1 MISSTAL
8 GVKQK
13 AVYLP
18 CQTIIIKSMHFK
30 LPQPLG
36 NFLKATSFWQEN
48 YLILQEFK
56 HFRKIAILALIFSV
70 LAATFEGVSI
80 GFLLSF
86 LQSLTTPNAQPVHTG
101 IEWFD
106 IWILGAKTSA
116 INRLYRVSL
125 LILLSTWLRVAFNY
139 FSQVYIELSQLNLG
153 DRLRKQIFEQ
163 LQSLSLSYFS
173 KTRSGELINT
183 ITTEIER
190 IRQGFSGAAFLF
202 TRGLT
207 TVVYLISMFLIS
219 WQLTVISALLF
230 TLLGVGLSN
239 LNARVRE
246 SSFGLTTANANFTST
261 AVEFINGIRTVH
273 SCGTQEFERQR
284 YYKASDKI
292 VSTTTKVV
300 FTWTLVKPIA
310 EGVATTV
317 LVGMIILAFTTLV
330 TNGTL
335 QVASLLTFFFVL
347 FRFIPFVQDI
357 NGTRA
362 FLSTLH
368 GSADNIKNLLKSDDK
383 NYFQNGKLKFKGL
396 KRSINLVSV
405 DFGYDDKNLVLH
417 NITLTIE
424 KGKMTA
430 LVGASGA
437 GKTTVADLIPRFYN
451 ATDGNLYIDE
461 IDVRQ
466 FEINSL
472 RRKIAVVSQDTFIFN
487 TNVWQNIAYGTP
499 QATND
504 EIQEAAKQ
512 ANALEFILEMP
523 EGFDTQLGDRGV
535 RLSGGQRQRIA
546 IARALLRNPEI
557 LILDEATSALDSVS
571 ERLIQDSLEKLSVG
585 KTVIAIAHRLS
596 TISKADK
603 VVVLE
608 HGRIVEQGKYQELL
622 EIKGKLWEYHNMQ
635 YHSS

>member
-1 MISSTAL
+1 
-8 GVKQK
+8 
-13 AVYLP
+13 
-18 CQTIIIKSMHFK
+18 MHLK

-36 NFLKATSFWQEN
+36 NLLKASSFWQDN
-48 YLILQEFK
+48 YLILREFK

-86 LQSLTTPNAQPVHTG
+86 LQSLTSPNAQPVQTG
-101 IEWFD
+101 IGWFD
-106 IWILGAKTSA
+106 IWVLGAKTSA
-116 INRLYRVSL
+116 INRLYRISL
-125 LILLSTWLRVAFNY
+125 LILLSTWLRATFNY
-139 FSQVYIELSQLNLG
+139 FSQVYTELSQLHLA

-163 LQSLSLSYFS
+163 LQSLSLSYFA

-190 IRQGFSGAAFLF
+190 IRQGFSGGAFLV

-219 WQLTVISALLF
+219 WQLTLISALLF

-246 SSFGLTTANANFTST
+246 SSFGMTTANANFTST
-261 AVEFINGIRTVH
+261 AIEFINGIRTVH

-284 YYKASDKI
+284 YYKASDKVI
-292 VSTTTKVV
+292 STTTKVV

-317 LVGMIILAFTTLV
+317 LVGMIILAFTSLV

-362 FLSTLH
+362 YLSTLH

-383 NYFQNGKLKFKGL
+383 YYFQNGEIEFKSL
-396 KRSINLVSV
+396 KRSIDLVSV
-405 DFGYDDKNLVLH
+405 DFGYDDDNLVLH

-437 GKTTVADLIPRFYN
+437 GKTTLADLIPRFYN
-451 ATDGNLYIDE
+451 ATDGYLFIDE
-461 IDVRQ
+461 VDVRQ

-487 TNVWQNIAYGTP
+487 TNVWQNISYGTP
-499 QATND
+499 EATND
-504 EIQEAAKQ
+504 EIQEAAKL

-557 LILDEATSALDSVS
+557 LILDEATSALDSLS

-608 HGRIVEQGKYQELL
+608 QGRIVEQGNYKELL
-622 EIKGKLWEYHNMQ
+622 DLKGKLWKYHQMQ
-635 YHSS
+635 YEVRQSD

>member
-1 MISSTAL
+1 ML
-8 GVKQK
+8 LKF
-13 AVYLP
+13 P
-18 CQTIIIKSMHFK
+18 QTISNLLKST
-30 LPQPLG
+30 Q
-36 NFLKATSFWQEN
+36 FWQDN
-48 YLILQEFK
+48 YLILREIK
-56 HFRKIAILALIFSV
+56 KFRKIAISALVFSI
-70 LAATFEGVSI
+70 LAAAFEGVSI

-86 LQSLTTPNAQPVHTG
+86 LQSLTSPNAQPVRTG
-101 IEWFD
+101 IDLFD
-106 IWILGAKTSA
+106 IWILGSQTSA
-116 INRLYRVSL
+116 INRLYRISL
-125 LILLSTWLRVAFNY
+125 LILLSTWLRATFNY
-139 FSQVYIELSQLNLG
+139 FSQVYTELSQVHLA

-163 LQSLSLSYFS
+163 LQALSLSYFAQ
-173 KTRSGELINT
+173 TRSGEIINT
-183 ITTEIER
+183 ITTEIDR
-190 IRQGFSGAAFLF
+190 IRQGFSAAAFLF
-202 TRGLT
+202 TRGIT

-219 WQLTVISALLF
+219 WQLTLISALLF

-246 SSFGLTTANANFTST
+246 SSFGVTNANSNFTST

-273 SCGTQEFERQR
+273 SYGTQEFERQR
-284 YYKASDKI
+284 YYKASDKV
-292 VSTTTKVV
+292 VSTTTKIV

-317 LVGMIILAFTTLV
+317 LVGMIILAFTSLV
-330 TNGTL
+330 SNGTL

-368 GSADNIKNLLKSDDK
+368 GSANNINNLLRTDDK
-383 NYFQNGKLKFKGL
+383 NYFQNGHIKFKGL
-396 KRSINLVSV
+396 KNSINLVCV
-405 DFGYDDKNLVLH
+405 DFGYDDENIVLH

-437 GKTTVADLIPRFYN
+437 GKTTLADLIPRFYN
-451 ATDGNLYIDE
+451 PTEGNIYIDE
-461 IDVRQ
+461 TDIRL

-472 RRKIAVVSQDTFIFN
+472 RSKIAVVSQDTFIFN
-487 TNVWQNIAYGTP
+487 TSVWQNIAYGTP
-499 QATND
+499 EATND
-504 EIQEAAKQ
+504 EIQEAAKL

-523 EGFDTQLGDRGV
+523 QGFNTQLGDRGV

-585 KTVIAIAHRLS
+585 RTVIAIAHRLS

-608 HGRIVEQGKYQELL
+608 AGRIVEQGKYEELL
-622 EIKGKLWEYHNMQ
+622 ARHGKLWEYHQMQ
-635 YHSS
+635 YYNS

>member
-1 MISSTAL
+1 ML
-8 GVKQK
+8 
-13 AVYLP
+13 
-18 CQTIIIKSMHFK
+18 FK
-30 LPQPLG
+30 LPQQIRSL
-36 NFLKATSFWQEN
+36 LKATSFWQDN
-48 YLILQEFK
+48 YLILREFR
-56 HFRKIAILALIFSV
+56 HFDKIATLALIFSI
-70 LAATFEGVSI
+70 LAAAFEGVSI

-86 LQSLTTPNAQPVHTG
+86 LQSLTSPNTQPVQTG
-101 IEWFD
+101 IELFD
-106 IWILGAKTSA
+106 IWILGTKTSA
-116 INRLYRVSL
+116 LNRLYRISL
-125 LILLSTWLRVAFNY
+125 LILLSTWLRATFNY
-139 FSQVYIELSQLNLG
+139 FSQVYTELSQLHLA

-163 LQSLSLSYFS
+163 LQALSLSYFA

-190 IRQGFSGAAFLF
+190 IRQAFSAGAFLV

-219 WQLTVISALLF
+219 WQLTLISALLF

-246 SSFGLTTANANFTST
+246 SSFGMTTANANFTST

-284 YYKASDKI
+284 YYKASDKV

-317 LVGMIILAFTTLV
+317 LVGMIILAFTSLV
-330 TNGTL
+330 SNGTL

-368 GSADNIKNLLKSDDK
+368 GSADNIKNILKSDDK
-383 NYFQNGKLKFKGL
+383 NYFQNGHLKFNGL
-396 KRSINLVSV
+396 KTSINLVCV
-405 DFGYDDKNLVLH
+405 DFGYDEENLVLH

-437 GKTTVADLIPRFYN
+437 GKTTLADLIPRFYN
-451 ATDGNLYIDE
+451 ATEGNIYIDE
-461 IDVRQ
+461 IDVRL

-472 RRKIAVVSQDTFIFN
+472 RRQIAVVSQDTFIFN
-487 TNVWQNIAYGTP
+487 TTVWENIAYGTP
-499 QATND
+499 EATNE
-504 EIQEAAKQ
+504 EIQEAAKL
-512 ANALEFILEMP
+512 ANALDFILEMP
-523 EGFDTQLGDRGV
+523 EGFNTQLGDRGV

-546 IARALLRNPEI
+546 IARALLKNPEI
-557 LILDEATSALDSVS
+557 LILDEATSALDSLS

-585 KTVIAIAHRLS
+585 RTVIAIAHRLS
-596 TISKADK
+596 TIAKADK

-608 HGRIVEQGKYQELL
+608 AGRIVEQGKYQELL
-622 EIKGKLWEYHNMQ
+622 GRQGKLWEYHQMQ
-635 YHSS
+635 YHNS

>member
-1 MISSTAL
+1 
-8 GVKQK
+8 
-13 AVYLP
+13 
-18 CQTIIIKSMHFK
+18 MHSQ
-30 LPQPLG
+30 LPQQLR
-36 NFLKATSFWQEN
+36 NLLKATSFWQEN
-48 YLILQEFK
+48 YLILREFK
-56 HFRKIAILALIFSV
+56 HFRKIAILALIFSI

-86 LQSLTTPNAQPVHTG
+86 LQSLTSPNAQPVQTG

-116 INRLYRVSL
+116 INRLYRISLLILLSTWYRLYRISL
-125 LILLSTWLRVAFNY
+125 LILLSTWLRATFNY
-139 FSQVYIELSQLNLG
+139 FSQVYTELSQLHLA

-163 LQSLSLSYFS
+163 LQSLSLSYFA

-183 ITTEIER
+183 ITTEIEK
-190 IRQGFSGAAFLF
+190 IRQGFSGGAFLV

-207 TVVYLISMFLIS
+207 TIVYLISMFLIS
-219 WQLTVISALLF
+219 WQLTLISALLF

-246 SSFGLTTANANFTST
+246 SSFGMTTANANFTST
-261 AVEFINGIRTVH
+261 AIEFINGIRTVH
-273 SCGTQEFERQR
+273 TCGTQDFERQR
-284 YYKASDKI
+284 YYKASDKVI
-292 VSTTTKVV
+292 STTTKVV

-317 LVGMIILAFTTLV
+317 LVGMIILAFTSLV

-362 FLSTLH
+362 YLSTLH
-368 GSADNIKNLLKSDDK
+368 GSADNIKKLLTTEEKY
-383 NYFQNGKLKFKGL
+383 YFKNGKIQFTGL
-396 KRSINLVSV
+396 KRSIDLVSV
-405 DFGYDDKNLVLH
+405 DFGYDDENLVLH

-437 GKTTVADLIPRFYN
+437 GKTTLADLVPRFYN
-451 ATDGNLYIDE
+451 ATDGYLYIDE
-461 IDVRQ
+461 IDIRQ

-487 TNVWQNIAYGTP
+487 TNVWENISYGTP
-499 QATND
+499 EATNC
-504 EIQEAAKQ
+504 
-512 ANALEFILEMP
+512 L
-523 EGFDTQLGDRGV
+523 
-535 RLSGGQRQRIA
+535 
-546 IARALLRNPEI
+546 
-557 LILDEATSALDSVS
+557 
-571 ERLIQDSLEKLSVG
+571 
-585 KTVIAIAHRLS
+585 
-596 TISKADK
+596 
-603 VVVLE
+603 
-608 HGRIVEQGKYQELL
+608 GKYFLRD
-622 EIKGKLWEYHNMQ
+622 
-635 YHSS
+635 SRSD

>member
-1 MISSTAL
+1 
-8 GVKQK
+8 
-13 AVYLP
+13 
-18 CQTIIIKSMHFK
+18 MHFQ
-30 LPQPLG
+30 LPQQLHSL
-36 NFLKATSFWQEN
+36 LKASSFWQDN
-48 YLILQEFK
+48 YLILREFK
-56 HFRKIAILALIFSV
+56 HFRKIAILALIFSI
-70 LAATFEGVSI
+70 LAAAFEGVSI

-86 LQSLTTPNAQPVHTG
+86 LQSLTSPNAQPVQTG

-106 IWILGAKTSA
+106 IWVLGAKTSA
-116 INRLYRVSL
+116 INRLYRISL
-125 LILLSTWLRVAFNY
+125 LILLSTWLRATFNY
-139 FSQVYIELSQLNLG
+139 FSQVYTELSQLHLA

-163 LQSLSLSYFS
+163 LQSLSLSYFA

-183 ITTEIER
+183 ITTEIEK
-190 IRQGFSGAAFLF
+190 IRQGFSGGAFLV

-207 TVVYLISMFLIS
+207 TLVYLISMFLIS
-219 WQLTVISALLF
+219 WQLTLISALLF

-246 SSFGLTTANANFTST
+246 SSFGMTTANANFTST
-261 AVEFINGIRTVH
+261 AIEFINGIRTVH
-273 SCGTQEFERQR
+273 TCGTQEFERQR
-284 YYKASDKI
+284 YYKASNKVI
-292 VSTTTKVV
+292 STTTKVV

-317 LVGMIILAFTTLV
+317 LVGMIILAFTSLV

-362 FLSTLH
+362 YLSTLH
-368 GSADNIKNLLKSDDK
+368 GSADNIKKLLKSDEK
-383 NYFQNGKLKFKGL
+383 YYFQNGEIEFKGL
-396 KRSINLVSV
+396 KRSIDLV
-405 DFGYDDKNLVLH
+405 YDDQNLVLH

-437 GKTTVADLIPRFYN
+437 GKTTLADLIPRFYN
-451 ATDGNLYIDE
+451 ATDGYLYIDE
-461 IDVRQ
+461 VDVRQ
-466 FEINSL
+466 FEISSL

-487 TNVWQNIAYGTP
+487 TNVWQNISYGTP
-499 QATND
+499 EATND
-504 EIQEAAKQ
+504 EIKEAAKL
-512 ANALEFILEMP
+512 ANALDFILEMP

-557 LILDEATSALDSVS
+557 LILDEATSALDSLS

-608 HGRIVEQGKYQELL
+608 AGRIVEQGKYQELL
-622 EIKGKLWEYHNMQ
+622 GRKGKLWEYHQMQ
-635 YHSS
+635 YYNS

>member
-1 MISSTAL
+1 
-8 GVKQK
+8 
-13 AVYLP
+13 
-18 CQTIIIKSMHFK
+18 MHFK
-30 LPQPLG
+30 LPQPLS
-36 NFLKATSFWQEN
+36 NLLKASSFWQDN
-48 YLILQEFK
+48 YLILREFK

-86 LQSLTTPNAQPVHTG
+86 LQSLTSPSAQPVHTG
-101 IEWFD
+101 IGWFD

-125 LILLSTWLRVAFNY
+125 LILLSTWLRATFNY
-139 FSQVYIELSQLNLG
+139 FSQVYTELSQLHLA

-163 LQSLSLSYFS
+163 LQSLSLSYFA

-190 IRQGFSGAAFLF
+190 IRQGFSGAAFLV

-207 TVVYLISMFLIS
+207 TFVYLISMFLIS
-219 WQLTVISALLF
+219 WQLTLISALLF
-230 TLLGVGLSN
+230 TLLGVGLST

-246 SSFGLTTANANFTST
+246 SSFGMTTANANFTST
-261 AVEFINGIRTVH
+261 AIEFINGIRTVH

-284 YYKASDKI
+284 YYKASDKVI
-292 VSTTTKVV
+292 STTTKVV

-317 LVGMIILAFTTLV
+317 LIGMIILAFTSLV

-362 FLSTLH
+362 YLSTLH
-368 GSADNIKNLLKSDDK
+368 GSADNIKNLLKSDEK
-383 NYFQNGKLKFKGL
+383 YYFKNGKLEFKGL
-396 KRSINLVSV
+396 KRSIDLVSI
-405 DFGYDDKNLVLH
+405 DFGYDDDNLVLH

-437 GKTTVADLIPRFYN
+437 GKTTIADLIPRFYN
-451 ATDGNLYIDE
+451 ATDGYLFIDE
-461 IDVRQ
+461 IDVQQ

-487 TNVWQNIAYGTP
+487 TNVWQNISYGTP
-499 QATND
+499 EATND
-504 EIQEAAKQ
+504 EIKEAAQ
-512 ANALEFILEMP
+512 LANALEFILEMP

-608 HGRIVEQGKYQELL
+608 QGRIVEQGKYQELL
-622 EIKGKLWEYHNMQ
+622 ELKGKLWKYHQMQ
-635 YHSS
+635 YEVRPSD